1 MAKSENSESLR
12 DASDM
17 PREARYIKNEPAA
30 ERTLEILM
38 RLVTEVAVLRERL
51 DTIEQLMAEK
61 GSVTAQDV
69 EDFNPNES
77 ALEARQTWRREFL
90 ERLLR

>member
-1 MAKSENSESLR
+1 MAKSKKTVSRGN
-12 DASDM
+12 ASDK
-17 PREARYIKNEPAA
+17 PKEARYIKDEPAA

-61 GSVTAQDV
+61 GSVTAKDI
-69 EDFNPNES
+69 EDFNPDKS
-77 ALEARQTWRREFL
+77 AQGARQTWRREFL

>member
-1 MAKSENSESLR
+1 MAKSKKSESLG
-12 DASDM
+12 DASDK

-51 DTIEQLMAEK
+51 DTIEQLMAGK
-61 GSVTAQDV
+61 GHVTARDI
-69 EDFNPNES
+69 EDFDPDEA
-77 ALEARQTWRREFL
+77 ALEARKTWRREFL